1 MSSDHHHVQVFT
13 DVPAHL
19 LQLLEARLPQ
29 SITLLR
35 RLQFTTFSTGKTD
48 SARIIVASDV
58 PLRESSASNTIRH
71 ITATYLDPS
80 LGLETNMW
88 LYSTFED
95 SHGAI
100 PASPTLSP
108 DEDALCRQQI
118 IAVLNEARHQA
129 RVYRIQPLAHPD
141 HIFIGSLNNAVRE
154 VALASGLR
162 FGPTPT
168 YEYEKFIFRI
178 DKLPLPH
185 KLELP
190 SDMVWGSGTV
200 RDCELVKARTSMPRS
215 VKLLLTLPSLFIKL
229 KDGTPVAWAFLA
241 VDGSLCS
248 VHCEEPFRRRGLA
261 KAVSSELLRTKTSAF
276 SGDNFAAAD
285 VAPDNASSQ
294 AMCKSLNGRVHWAGS
309 W

>member
-35 RLQFTTFSTGKTD
+35 RLQFTTFPTGRTD

-71 ITATYLDPS
+71 FTATYLDPS

-108 DEDALCRQQI
+108 DEDAICRQQI

-129 RVYRIQPLAHPD
+129 RVYPIQPLAHPD
-141 HIFIGSLNNAVRE
+141 HIFIGSLHNAVRE

-229 KDGTPVAWAFLA
+229 KDGTPVAWAFLDKLWMA
-241 VDGSLCS
+241 LCVAS
-248 VHCEEPFRRRGLA
+248 TARGLA

-276 SGDNFAAAD
+276 SSDNFAAAD
-285 VAPDNASSQ
+285 VAPDNTSSQ
-294 AMCKSLNGRVHWAGS
+294 AM
-309 W
+309 

>member
-35 RLQFTTFSTGKTD
+35 RLQFTTFPTGKTD

-58 PLRESSASNTIRH
+58 PLQERSASNTIQH
-71 ITATYLDPS
+71 FTATYLDPS
-80 LGLETNMW
+80 L
-88 LYSTFED
+88 
-95 SHGAI
+95 
-100 PASPTLSP
+100 
-108 DEDALCRQQI
+108 
-118 IAVLNEARHQA
+118 AVLNEARHQA
-129 RVYRIQPLAHPD
+129 RVYPIQSLAQPD

-162 FGPTPT
+162 FGSTPT
-168 YEYEKFIFRI
+168 YEYDKFIFRI

-215 VKLLLTLPSLFIKL
+215 V
-229 KDGTPVAWAFLA
+229 
-241 VDGSLCS
+241 
-248 VHCEEPFRRRGLA
+248 
-261 KAVSSELLRTKTSAF
+261 
-276 SGDNFAAAD
+276 
-285 VAPDNASSQ
+285 
-294 AMCKSLNGRVHWAGS
+294 
-309 W
+309 